1 MGMRGVVVAVVI
13 LASAPPVFA
22 AAKGPLD
29 TEVCVAA
36 KKKLEADVAE
46 SSKDVDVRATGVC
59 MFYPQLITK
68 AKAKAQYLTTCPAA
82 DEGGQ
87 LAAAQAE
94 ITANEEKMRGC
105 GKK

>member
-1 MGMRGVVVAVVI
+1 MLARWLFVAAM
-13 LASAPPVFA
+13 LPAAPSPLWAAETGPLGSDACVKAKQKLDADFA
-22 AAKGPLD
+22 A
-29 TEVCVAA
+29 
-36 KKKLEADVAE
+36 

-68 AKAKAQYLTTCPAA
+68 AKAKAAYYASCPAA

-94 ITANEEKMRGC
+94 IAANEEKMGAC
-105 GKK
+105 KK

>member
-1 MGMRGVVVAVVI
+1 MLGRWLCVSTVL
-13 LASAPPVFA
+13 LALAPPVFA
-22 AAKGPLD
+22 AAKGPLE
-29 TEVCVAA
+29 TEPCVAA
-36 KKKLEADVAE
+36 KKKLDADVAA

-68 AKAKAQYLTTCPAA
+68 AKAKVQYLSACPAA

-94 ITANEEKMRGC
+94 ITANEEKMKAC
-105 GKK
+105 KK

>member
-1 MGMRGVVVAVVI
+1 MVVRWVVVAAVI
-13 LASAPPVFA
+13 LALAPPAFA
-22 AAKGPLD
+22 AAKGPLE
-29 TEVCVAA
+29 TETCVAA
-36 KKKLEADVAE
+36 KKKLDADVAA

-68 AKAKAQYLTTCPAA
+68 AKAKVQYLSTCPAA

-94 ITANEEKMRGC
+94 IAPNEEKMKAC
-105 GKK
+105 KK